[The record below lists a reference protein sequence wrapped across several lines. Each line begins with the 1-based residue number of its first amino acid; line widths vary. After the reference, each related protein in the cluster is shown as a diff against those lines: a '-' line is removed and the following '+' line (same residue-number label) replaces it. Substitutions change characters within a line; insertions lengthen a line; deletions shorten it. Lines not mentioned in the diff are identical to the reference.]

1 MLLTQAGVVSALL
14 GRGLLDADAIV
25 DGDLVV
31 ADSSRRNINF
41 EVLRE
46 RGRSYFVKQGV
57 GDDRRRTVMHEAAMY
72 DVLAASPALE
82 LLAPRRLL
90 WDAEDCTLVV
100 ELAREAESLAALHRR
115 RRRVPVNVARA
126 LGRALGTLHQTTSP
140 YAERGRFR
148 NYTPTLFEVHRPA
161 LSAFTWMSS
170 GTLEIV
176 KMVQRSDGLVQSLE
190 QVRRDW
196 RIEALIHGD
205 VRWDN
210 CLWLGGAGARL
221 TLVDWEMAGAGD
233 PCWDV
238 GTALSE
244 YVGAWVAA
252 SPLVPEMAPEA
263 IARLSSLP
271 LTDVQ
276 RATRAL
282 WRAYA
287 DTMELGAAADEWCLR
302 AVRYAGARLVE
313 MACETARSSARATED
328 AVYLLQTGA
337 NILERPL
344 DAAVE
349 LFGLTVLPVDGP

>member
-14 GRGLLDADAIV
+14 ARGLLDAAAII

-31 ADSSRRNINF
+31 ADGSRRNINF
-41 EVLRE
+41 EILRE

-57 GDDRRRTVMHEAAMY
+57 GDDRRRTVAHEAAMY
-72 DVLAASPALE
+72 EVLASSPTLE
-82 LLAPRRLL
+82 ALAPRHHL

-100 ELAREAESLAALHRR
+100 ELVRGAESLAALHRR
-115 RRRVPVNVARA
+115 RRRVPVDVGGA
-126 LGRALGTLHQTTSP
+126 LGRALGTLHGATR
-140 YAERGRFR
+140 ADAMRGRFR
-148 NYTPTLFEVHRPA
+148 NYTPTLFELHRPT
-161 LSAFTWMSS
+161 LSAFAWMSY

-176 KMVQRSDGLVQSLE
+176 KMVQRSDSLVQSLE

-196 RIEALIHGD
+196 RIETLIHGD

-210 CLWLGGAGARL
+210 CLWLGDTRAGL

-252 SPLVPEMAPEA
+252 SPLVPEMPPEA
-263 IARLSSLP
+263 MARLSSLP
-271 LTDVQ
+271 LADVQ
-276 RATRAL
+276 RAVRTL
-282 WRAYA
+282 WRSYA
-287 DTMELGAAADEWCLR
+287 DAMGLAAAADEWCLR

-313 MACETARSSARATED
+313 MACETARSSARVTED

-349 LFGLTVLPVDGP
+349 LFGLPVLPVDMR